1 MLRKC
6 WSPEDEADGVDVK
19 VNCFINSS
27 CCAEGRMKDI
37 EVVEAKDETDQ
48 NDIEISEI
56 AETKAETDNVDEY
69 VITERGETV
78 EEDIL
83 RSESPSRSNVH
94 KCFGDCCT
102 TSESTGKT
110 MANETADVHITS

>member
-37 EVVEAKDETDQ
+37 EVIEAKDEPDH
-48 NDIEISEI
+48 NDIESIEL
-56 AETKAETDNVDEY
+56 AETKDETENVDEN
-69 VITERGETV
+69 VIAGGGKTV
-78 EEDIL
+78 EEDLL

-94 KCFGDCCT
+94 KCFGGCCT
-102 TSESTGKT
+102 ASESQGKT
-110 MANETADVHITS
+110 MANETAHLHTAS